1 MMLHKVTQDLLVLG
15 REAVDS
21 RGSCRVALSN
31 AFQASP
37 VRISSRNDRNAA
49 SSGRTQ
55 HHHMRMCKMSGLF
68 ALTMVTMS
76 PEVPSPCTLPIQS
89 GFGATSRVATSDRF
103 MSHPW
108 MRSPSV
114 SS

>member
-1 MMLHKVTQDLLVLG
+1 MMLHKMTQDLLVLG
-15 REAVDS
+15 REAVRQPWFLPGGIEQRVPGHPRPYLLTQRPERCLVRQDTAPPPADVQDGRLIRTNNGHHVT
-21 RGSCRVALSN
+21 RGA
-31 AFQASP
+31 
-37 VRISSRNDRNAA
+37 I
-49 SSGRTQ
+49 
-55 HHHMRMCKMSGLF
+55 
-68 ALTMVTMS
+68 
-76 PEVPSPCTLPIQS
+76 TLPIQS

>member
-1 MMLHKVTQDLLVLG
+1 MKLHEVTQDLLVLG
-15 REAVDS
+15 REAV
-21 RGSCRVALSN
+21 RQPWFLPGGIEQRVPGLRRPYLLT
-31 AFQASP
+31 QQP
-37 VRISSRNDRNAA
+37 ERCLVRQDTAPPPA
-49 SSGRTQ
+49 DV
-55 HHHMRMCKMSGLF
+55 KMGGLF
-68 ALTMVTMS
+68 AQTRVTMS

-89 GFGATSRVATSDRF
+89 GFGATSRVATSGRF